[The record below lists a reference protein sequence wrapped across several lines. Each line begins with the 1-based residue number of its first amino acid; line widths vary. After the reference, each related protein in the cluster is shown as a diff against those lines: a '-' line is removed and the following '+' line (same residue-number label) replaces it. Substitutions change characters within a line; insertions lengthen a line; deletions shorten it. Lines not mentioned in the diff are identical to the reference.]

1 MIWVVLGWVLIGLF
15 ILAIELGW
23 LAVAG
28 TWLKSDDPSQHDAG
42 GWAMVVWVIAHV
54 GGLLVGG
61 VLLVQHGLAQ

>member
-1 MIWVVLGWVLIGLF
+1 MIWVVLGWILIGLF

-23 LAVAG
+23 LAVMGTELKKDSGAG
-28 TWLKSDDPSQHDAG
+28 QVL
-42 GWAMVVWVIAHV
+42 MIVWVSTHV